1 MIYLPICF
9 EISKKNILI
18 VGSGKVALQ
27 KIIILENFTSNI
39 PVVAPHISKEIKSRG
54 ITFIENEFSRE
65 MLNGFSL
72 VYACTED
79 KKLNKQIKD
88 DAQKLNI
95 LVNIVDNPELSDFI
109 SPAIFKQNSMTVAVS
124 SNGQNVKKAIAWRN
138 RIRDYFKND
147 KTS

>member
-39 PVVAPHISKEIKSRG
+39 TVVAPHISKEIKSRG

-138 RIRDYFKND
+138 RIKDYFKND

>member
-18 VGSGKVALQ
+18 VGGGKVALQ
-27 KIIILENFTSNI
+27 KIKILEDFTSNI
-39 PVVAPHISKEIKSRG
+39 TVVSLQISREIKSKS
-54 ITFIENEFSRE
+54 ITCIKKEYSGA

-72 VYACTED
+72 VYACTDD

-95 LVNIVDNPELSDFI
+95 LVNIVDDPGLSDFI
-109 SPAIFKQNSMTVAVS
+109 SPAIFKQNNMTVAVN
-124 SNGQNVKKAIAWRN
+124 SNGQNVKKAIIWRN
-138 RIRDYFKND
+138 KLKEVFKDD

>member
-18 VGSGKVALQ
+18 VGGGNVALQ
-27 KIIILENFTSNI
+27 KIKILEDFTSNI
-39 PVVAPHISKEIKSRG
+39 TVVSLQISREIKSKS
-54 ITFIENEFSRE
+54 ITCIEKEYSSA

-72 VYACTED
+72 VYACTDD

-95 LVNIVDNPELSDFI
+95 LVNIVDDPGSSDFI
-109 SPAIFKQNSMTVAVS
+109 SPAIFKQNNMTVAVN
-124 SNGQNVKKAIAWRN
+124 SNGQNVKKAIIWRN
-138 RIRDYFKND
+138 KLKEVFKDD